1 MIRSKIKADDL
12 IASRILKAC
21 ANGASKTKIRHK
33 SSPNSMKVISY
44 LLLID
49 EGLIEV
55 VAAEGS
61 RIVHRATPRGL
72 DQIEKFERLL
82 GNADKIVMKPEICQQ
97 SSC

>member
-21 ANGASKTKIRHK
+21 TNGASKTRIRHQ
-33 SSPNSMKVISY
+33 SCPNSIKLISY

-55 VAAEGS
+55 VSEGS
-61 RIVHRATPRGL
+61 SIVHRATPSGK

-82 GNADKIVMKPEICQQ
+82 GNADRIVVKPEICLQN
-97 SSC
+97 

>member
-1 MIRSKIKADDL
+1 MRSKTKADEL

-21 ANGASKTKIRHK
+21 ADGTSKTRITSQ

-55 VAAEGS
+55 VTEGS
-61 RIVHRATPRGL
+61 RIVHRATPKGIDR
-72 DQIEKFERLL
+72 IEKFERLIVDP
-82 GNADKIVMKPEICQQ
+82 DKMIGKPEICLP

>member
-1 MIRSKIKADDL
+1 MIRSRTRADDL

-21 ANGASKTKIRHK
+21 ANGASRTRIRHK
-33 SSPNSMKVISY
+33 SGPNSMRVISY

-55 VAAEGS
+55 VAEGS

-82 GNADKIVMKPEICQQ
+82 SNADKIFVKPEICQQ

>member
-33 SSPNSMKVISY
+33 SSPNSMKLISY

-55 VAAEGS
+55 VAEGS
-61 RIVHRATPRGL
+61 RIVHRATPGGL
-72 DQIEKFERLL
+72 DQIEKFEHLL
-82 GNADKIVMKPEICQQ
+82 GNADKIVMTPKICLQ
-97 SSC
+97 SPC

>member
-1 MIRSKIKADDL
+1 MIRSKMKADDL

-21 ANGASKTKIRHK
+21 ANGASKTRIRHK
-33 SSPNSMKVISY
+33 PSPNSMKLISY

-55 VAAEGS
+55 VAEGS
-61 RIVHRATPRGL
+61 RIVHRATPGGL

-82 GNADKIVMKPEICQQ
+82 GNADKIVMTPKICLQ

>member
-1 MIRSKIKADDL
+1 MIRSKTKADDL

-21 ANGASKTKIRHK
+21 ANGASKTRIRHK
-33 SSPNSMKVISY
+33 SGPNSMKLISY

-55 VAAEGS
+55 VTEGS

-72 DQIEKFERLL
+72 DQVEKFERLL
-82 GNADKIVMKPEICQQ
+82 GNADKIVVKPEICLQ